1 MNQILPKK
9 TIIIE
14 FKNNLR
20 ISEKVAF
27 FNYISSTKKK
37 KNKKNPKTK
46 QKNSRIQEWVATMRF
61 ETKHSI
67 LQYMIE
73 IENRRVG
80 GQ

>member
-37 KNKKNPKTK
+37 KKKKTKTK